1 MSMLEKILAEHEGM
15 KSVIPVKVRQEEE
28 KKEEPEVSIG
38 KLNYDNEVDL
48 DTAEILVHKFVA
60 PEEDNK
66 VSKAKD
72 ANLREESEDWYDITD
87 PRNKINQRRR
97 GVFIR
102 PQLIIASSCVNGIKP
117 NKRYA
122 FAGPHSPLA
131 HSGNG
136 TIITFNFSQII
147 CKF

>member
-66 VSKAKD
+66 VSKAKMQIYEKKVKIGMI
-72 ANLREESEDWYDITD
+72 LR
-87 PRNKINQRRR
+87 
-97 GVFIR
+97 IR
-102 PQLIIASSCVNGIKP
+102 GIK
-117 NKRYA
+117 
-122 FAGPHSPLA
+122 
-131 HSGNG
+131 
-136 TIITFNFSQII
+136 
-147 CKF
+147 